1 MKTATEREKKDKF
14 FSLNTKM
21 LLIYSIRIR
30 SDVKFT
36 IYMLREKKKY
46 EIAYTFNIHVLR
58 VFIVFLK
65 YYLVFFSISHRN
77 FNYYSIIK
85 ITSYF
90 MQLEQHFYDHFTFSK
105 LVLILIK

>member
-46 EIAYTFNIHVLR
+46 EIAYTFNILR
-58 VFIVFLK
+58 VFIVK
-65 YYLVFFSISHRN
+65 G
-77 FNYYSIIK
+77 
-85 ITSYF
+85 
-90 MQLEQHFYDHFTFSK
+90 TFSVMGCGDLWAWK
-105 LVLILIK
+105 SW